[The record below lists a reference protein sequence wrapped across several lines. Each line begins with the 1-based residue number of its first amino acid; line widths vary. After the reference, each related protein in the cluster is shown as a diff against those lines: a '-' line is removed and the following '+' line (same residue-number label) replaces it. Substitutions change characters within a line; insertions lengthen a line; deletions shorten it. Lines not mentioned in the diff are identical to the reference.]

1 MMGTIAATLQNKVQK
16 SLTNQ
21 KSLRVLMYV
30 NFTVA
35 DKSNQIKSIV
45 FLDSNEKQNVK
56 HKLHGHKTN
65 THTHTH
71 HMGGWK
77 DQKVMTN
84 SKIFRR
90 LLSTWGTL
98 SFIIR

>member
-21 KSLRVLMYV
+21 KSLSVLMYV
-30 NFTVA
+30 NFMVA

-45 FLDSNEKQNVK
+45 FLDSNENKMRSIS
-56 HKLHGHKTN
+56 

-71 HMGGWK
+71 KHMGGWR
-77 DQKVMTN
+77 DQK
-84 SKIFRR
+84 
-90 LLSTWGTL
+90 
-98 SFIIR
+98 

>member
-21 KSLRVLMYV
+21 KSLSVLMYV
-30 NFTVA
+30 NFMVA

-45 FLDSNEKQNVK
+45 FLDSNENKMRSIS
-56 HKLHGHKTN
+56 

-71 HMGGWK
+71 NIWVVGGIK
-77 DQKVMTN
+77 SDDE
-84 SKIFRR
+84 
-90 LLSTWGTL
+90 
-98 SFIIR
+98 